1 MHAVMR
7 FARPTAP
14 ARRLARSLVIA
25 ALCLPW
31 TASRAHA
38 VTGALCL
45 PNTLNGQLKVRAT
58 GVCKSHEIQ
67 IGSFNGTTLQFSGI
81 NVQVVSGSGTT
92 DGPVNGKGNL
102 IVGYNTPGSSCFLGS
117 AACGADAD
125 CPADVCAGGACSL
138 VNVIACT
145 TTADCPPNQCLNIPP
160 RTGSHNL
167 VIGDQHSFTSYGGL
181 VAGSH
186 NAITAPSASI
196 TAGASNSASGPGA
209 SVTGGQSN
217 DASGVNSSI
226 SGGSSNQARGPLN
239 WIGGGEANIASG
251 GNTSISGGEE
261 NKASGLWASVS
272 GGRLNMATALGS
284 SVSGGV
290 CNLAGPGLA
299 ACPPGEGGS
308 LCPSVSGGFENAA
321 SGDSASVSG
330 GAGLTQ
336 PAFRGWAAGSAVP
349 GNVVVGDFESP

>member
-1 MHAVMR
+1 MHVVMR
-7 FARPTAP
+7 FARSTPPAP
-14 ARRLARSLVIA
+14 RLVRSLVLA
-25 ALCLPW
+25 ALCAPW
-31 TASRAHA
+31 TASRADA
-38 VTGALCL
+38 VTGAVCISS
-45 PNTLNGQLKVRAT
+45 TLNGTLRIRAT

-67 IGSFNGTTLQFSGI
+67 LGSFDGTTLQFSGI
-81 NVQVVSGSGTT
+81 NVQVVSGSGAT

-102 IVGYNTPGSSCFLGS
+102 IVGYNTPGGSCLLGS
-117 AACGADAD
+117 AACGAGAD

-138 VNVIACT
+138 LNVLSCT
-145 TTADCPPNQCLNIPP
+145 TTEDCPPNECLNVPP

-181 VAGSH
+181 VAGNH

-209 SVTGGQSN
+209 SVTGGQAN
-217 DASGVNSSI
+217 DASGANSSI

-272 GGRLNMATALGS
+272 GGRLNMATALGA

-290 CNLAGPGLA
+290 CNVAGSGSVS
-299 ACPPGEGGS
+299 CPEGETGS
-308 LCPSVSGGFENAA
+308 FCPSVSGGFENAA
-321 SGDSASVSG
+321 SGNSASVSG

-336 PAFRGWAAGSAVP
+336 PAVRGWAAGSAVP

>member
-102 IVGYNTPGSSCFLGS
+102 S
-117 AACGADAD
+117 
-125 CPADVCAGGACSL
+125 
-138 VNVIACT
+138 
-145 TTADCPPNQCLNIPP
+145 
-160 RTGSHNL
+160 
-167 VIGDQHSFTSYGGL
+167 
-181 VAGSH
+181 
-186 NAITAPSASI
+186 
-196 TAGASNSASGPGA
+196 
-209 SVTGGQSN
+209 SVTTHRAAP
-217 DASGVNSSI
+217 ASLGVRR
-226 SGGSSNQARGPLN
+226 AEP
-239 WIGGGEANIASG
+239 
-251 GNTSISGGEE
+251 
-261 NKASGLWASVS
+261 
-272 GGRLNMATALGS
+272 
-284 SVSGGV
+284 
-290 CNLAGPGLA
+290 
-299 ACPPGEGGS
+299 
-308 LCPSVSGGFENAA
+308 
-321 SGDSASVSG
+321 
-330 GAGLTQ
+330 TQ
-336 PAFRGWAAGSAVP
+336 TVPQTYAPAVLVLS
-349 GNVVVGDFESP
+349 